1 MALLLSIETSTATC
15 SVAIHE
21 DGRLLHSINSDV
33 PQSASS
39 QLAVMINKAFEV
51 TKIMP
56 HHIQGV
62 VVASGPGS
70 YTGLRIGI
78 ATAKGICFALKVPL
92 ISINTLQLMAYQF
105 RMAHSMKENDFLNL
119 VALCPMLDARRMEVY
134 CILVDSSLSI
144 IELTQAKIVDESSFD
159 EWLSKGKI
167 FFFGDGAE
175 KCKQVIKHVNA
186 HFVAGIVPS
195 AIQLGE
201 LGIKSWNQGM
211 FEEIVSFEP
220 FYLKDFLIKK
230 PNPL

>member
-21 DGRLLHSINSDV
+21 DGRLLHSINNDV

-51 TKIMP
+51 TKIIP
-56 HHIQGV
+56 HQIQGV

-92 ISINTLQLMAYQF
+92 IAINTLQLLAYQF
-105 RMAHSMKENDFLNL
+105 HMAHSMKENDFLNL

-134 CILVDSSLSI
+134 CLLVDSSLSI
-144 IELTQAKIVDESSFD
+144 IELTQAKIVEESSFD

-175 KCKQVIKHVNA
+175 KCKQVIKHANA

-201 LGIKSWNQGM
+201 MGNKSWNQGL
-211 FEEIVSFEP
+211 FEDIVSFEP

>member
-1 MALLLSIETSTATC
+1 MALLLSIESSTATC

-21 DGRLLHSINSDV
+21 DGRLLHSINNDV

-56 HHIQGV
+56 HQIQGV

-92 ISINTLQLMAYQF
+92 IAINTLQLLAYQF
-105 RMAHSMKENDFLNL
+105 HRAHSMKENDFLKM
-119 VALCPMLDARRMEVY
+119 VTLCPMLDARRMEVY
-134 CILVDSSLSI
+134 CLLVDSSLSI
-144 IELTQAKIVDESSFD
+144 IEPTQAKIIDESSFD
-159 EWLSKGKI
+159 EWLCKGKI

-175 KCKQVIKHVNA
+175 KCKQAIKHANA

-201 LGIKSWNQGM
+201 MGNKSWNQGL
-211 FEEIVSFEP
+211 FEDIVSFEP